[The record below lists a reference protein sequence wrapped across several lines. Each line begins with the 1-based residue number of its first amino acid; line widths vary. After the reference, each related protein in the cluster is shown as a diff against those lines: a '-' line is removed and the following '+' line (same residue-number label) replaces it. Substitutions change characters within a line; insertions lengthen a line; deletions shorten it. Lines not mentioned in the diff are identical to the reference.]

1 MKKEQLENMDVDSLW
16 LLQDTI
22 TDVLTRKICA
32 KKALLEERLKRLEA
46 EPAPQHKKTNVGRRA
61 YPPVF
66 PRFRNPNEP
75 SQTWAGRGKQPR
87 WMADLLRSGKQMDDF
102 RIAQKRDAA

>member
-1 MKKEQLENMDVDSLW
+1 MRKEQLENMDVDSLW
-16 LLQDTI
+16 LLQATL
-22 TDVLTRKICA
+22 TDVLTKKICA

-46 EPAPQHKKTNVGRRA
+46 EPAPQHRKVSSGRRP

-66 PRFRNPNEP
+66 PRFRNPEEP

-87 WMADLLRSGKQMDDF
+87 WMSKLLKSGKQMDDF
-102 RIAQKRDAA
+102 RIA